1 MILAAGISLTSLGD
15 TRTWAQERPDP
26 VVTSDSA
33 EYCGALI
40 DRIGHLARASDGP
53 LPSEAAALS
62 QEGER
67 MCGHGQTRGGI
78 LRLRRAILMLRHS
91 AD

>member
-1 MILAAGISLTSLGD
+1 MLLVAGISFTSLGAMPA
-15 TRTWAQERPDP
+15 WAQERPDP

-33 EYCGALI
+33 EYCGELI
-40 DRIGHLARASDGP
+40 DRIGLLARASHGP
-53 LPSEAAALS
+53 LPSEATALS
-62 QEGER
+62 EEGER

-78 LRLRRAILMLRHS
+78 LRLRRAILMLRHT